1 MLDGGSVMFT
11 DERMARQHVD
21 FTRTK
26 TVTKHI
32 EKEEIVQLIRADK
45 VFRLLLDMTID
56 IGRHQFRTDW
66 RVRNVTQDCGGIP
79 LQPGGGRIVHQTADE
94 RLRNTRIDAIHAH
107 VIAII
112 SGPAQS

>member
-1 MLDGGSVMFT
+1 MLEPQATDCVARHAPVTTRAQAHAADFGTIGQTRALELLAKEATIEGCNPMLDGGSVMLT

-45 VFRLLLDMTID
+45 VFRLL
-56 IGRHQFRTDW
+56 
-66 RVRNVTQDCGGIP
+66 
-79 LQPGGGRIVHQTADE
+79 
-94 RLRNTRIDAIHAH
+94 
-107 VIAII
+107 
-112 SGPAQS
+112 